1 MPAFPQPEPPSLL
14 SPRKRGPRVVS
25 VIAQQLSRERSASSG
40 SPLSRGKQF
49 GARVCRTLLFLALL
63 PLGMPQAHAQ
73 TSSDELLDR
82 VVNDVIVPG
91 YANLVQAAEMER
103 AQWQA
108 FCTAPSADGMAKLRD
123 AYHGT
128 ADAWSSIEMVHYG
141 PIAEDFRGERLSFW
155 PERKNA
161 VEKALKN
168 ILAKPDDA
176 ALEPTTFRKGSAGVQ
191 GLPALERVLFSEGS
205 SEADFTGSADAAF
218 RCRLGTAIAANILA
232 IAQEVQA
239 GWTEGDNAIAKRLTA
254 PDVAAALKGALAT
267 DLLGGYVLIKDKKL
281 DPAMGKDPADVRP
294 KMAEGWRSGRSLHAI
309 VLNLETAGAI
319 LTILAEGMPKQDST
333 ALRNNST
340 ALRVAK
346 RLHGDRGTLAAG
358 PQRRDLILLRDAVDA
373 AGKRAFEEV
382 PVVLGVSVGFN
393 SLDGD

>member
-1 MPAFPQPEPPSLL
+1 MDVSKDKELPP
-14 SPRKRGPRVVS
+14 PREGEGGVARRD
-25 VIAQQLSRERSASSG
+25 AS
-40 SPLSRGKQF
+40 F
-49 GARVCRTLLFLALL
+49 ALLFSLSLFAALFHAAPPAL
-63 PLGMPQAHAQ
+63 AQ
-73 TSSDELLDR
+73 TSADDLLKRIVDS
-82 VVNDVIVPG
+82 VILPG
-91 YANLVQAAEMER
+91 YANLVQAAAVEQV
-103 AQWQA
+103 QWQA
-108 FCTAPSADGMAKLRD
+108 FCASPSADGMAKVRD
-123 AYHGT
+123 AYHRS
-128 ADAWSSIEMVHYG
+128 ADAWSSIEIIHYG

-168 ILAKPDDA
+168 ILAKPDAA

-191 GLPALERVLFSEGS
+191 GLPALERLLFSAS
-205 SEADFTGSADAAF
+205 ASEADFTGSAEAEF
-218 RCRLGTAIAANILA
+218 RCRLGTTIAANILA
-232 IAQEVQA
+232 IAQAVQA
-239 GWTEGDNAIAKRLTA
+239 GWTEGDGAIAKRLAA
-254 PDVAAALKGALAT
+254 PDVAPALKGALAT
-267 DLLGGYVLIKDKKL
+267 DLLGGYALIKDKKL
-281 DPAMGKDPADVRP
+281 DPAMGQDPADVRSR
-294 KMAEGWRSGRSLHAI
+294 MAEGWRSDRSLRAI

-346 RLHGDRGTLAAG
+346 RLDGDLGTLAAG